1 MTRARDNNRAD
12 LWYAVALLVVAL
24 IPRLFVA
31 IAWAREPVWDGHY
44 YHFGAERIAQGLGYS
59 EDVMVHGQ
67 LVWKP
72 WCHYPVGYSALLG
85 AVYRVFGAKLV
96 VAPVVNAIT
105 GAVTAVV
112 VYRLARHYLSP
123 RRAKV
128 AGALVA
134 LHPGLIVYS
143 AAVMTEGLAALL
155 LVAAPLA
162 LVAWRGKWRGVIGA
176 GVLLGLATLV
186 RPSSLLAAPLMALM
200 MDAGAARKL
209 AAGALATAVAVVMV
223 SRTGVFGNGA
233 FAGASTRASR
243 KAPFGA
249 GFVSAK

>member
-85 AVYRVFGAKLV
+85 AVHMIRSAPPISAHLAIKRSTSATCSITSMLRMTSNFSPWSARSSAV
-96 VAPVVNAIT
+96 VA
-105 GAVTAVV
+105 
-112 VYRLARHYLSP
+112 R
-123 RRAKV
+123 
-128 AGALVA
+128 
-134 LHPGLIVYS
+134 
-143 AAVMTEGLAALL
+143 
-155 LVAAPLA
+155 
-162 LVAWRGKWRGVIGA
+162 
-176 GVLLGLATLV
+176 
-186 RPSSLLAAPLMALM
+186 
-200 MDAGAARKL
+200 
-209 AAGALATAVAVVMV
+209 
-223 SRTGVFGNGA
+223 
-233 FAGASTRASR
+233 
-243 KAPFGA
+243 
-249 GFVSAK
+249 

>member
-44 YHFGAERIAQGLGYS
+44 YHFGAERIAQGLGYP

-105 GAVTAVV
+105 GPIGSPTSPSSGRSRIAPRTVV
-112 VYRLARHYLSP
+112 VVSSNP
-123 RRAKV
+123 RA
-128 AGALVA
+128 
-134 LHPGLIVYS
+134 I
-143 AAVMTEGLAALL
+143 
-155 LVAAPLA
+155 
-162 LVAWRGKWRGVIGA
+162 
-176 GVLLGLATLV
+176 
-186 RPSSLLAAPLMALM
+186 
-200 MDAGAARKL
+200 
-209 AAGALATAVAVVMV
+209 
-223 SRTGVFGNGA
+223 
-233 FAGASTRASR
+233 ST
-243 KAPFGA
+243 
-249 GFVSAK
+249 